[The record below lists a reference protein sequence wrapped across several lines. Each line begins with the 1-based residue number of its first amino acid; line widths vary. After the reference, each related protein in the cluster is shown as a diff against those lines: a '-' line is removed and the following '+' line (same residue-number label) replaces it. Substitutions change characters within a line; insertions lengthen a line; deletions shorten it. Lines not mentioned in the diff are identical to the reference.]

1 MINATYDSQRNDKRS
16 FSMLSLMKRLW
27 NDDEGAIISVEW
39 ILVVVVLL
47 FGLIP
52 GLVAVRNGT
61 DATMAT
67 IANLLLAILPS
78 FTFSGYEIGRQENI
92 LAPGTGG
99 AQARAGGYAFSTD
112 FLSNPP
118 DDGNPLNSPP
128 YPFIWAV
135 DDNSLPGGN
144 LPVQLDSNVTVDP
157 AP

>member
-1 MINATYDSQRNDKRS
+1 
-16 FSMLSLMKRLW
+16 MLSLMKRLW
-27 NDDEGAIISVEW
+27 LDDDGAIISVEW

-61 DATMAT
+61 DATMGT
-67 IANLLLAILPS
+67 IANLLLAVLPS
-78 FTFSGYEIGRQENI
+78 FTFSGFTIGRQEGT

-99 AQARAGGYAFSTD
+99 AHARVGGYAFSTD

-118 DDGNPLNSPP
+118 DDGDPANSPP

-144 LPVQLDSNVTVDP
+144 TPVTLLSTVSVDP